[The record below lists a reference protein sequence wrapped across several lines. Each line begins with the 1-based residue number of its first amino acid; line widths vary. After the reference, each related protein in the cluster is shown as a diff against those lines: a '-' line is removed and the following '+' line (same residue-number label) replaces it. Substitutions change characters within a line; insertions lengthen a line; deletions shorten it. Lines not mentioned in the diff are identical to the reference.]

1 MDGTSLALGETE
13 SQLDESPSQN
23 LSLQMKEV
31 TLGPQPG
38 ESEMLGVTERGHQE
52 IKLFSPEARTCRDG
66 FVGDLQGR
74 LAVGDVRVNL
84 VEEEV
89 DQS

>member
-1 MDGTSLALGETE
+1 MAGTLLALGKAE
-13 SQLDESPSQN
+13 SQLDESLSQN

-38 ESEMLGVTERGHQE
+38 ETEMLGVTERSHQD

-66 FVGDLQGR
+66 FAGTSRGD
-74 LAVGDVRVNL
+74 
-84 VEEEV
+84 
-89 DQS
+89 